1 MLRKTLY
8 ALILAAMV
16 ATPAWAVTDYSSM
29 TTEELSQ
36 IRGTLRNATQEE
48 RDAFRSVWQQ
58 RVRNMSTEEMQRY
71 IGPSSASRAA
81 AANGTM
87 RQGMAG
93 QGRGMR
99 AGGGGGQGHGRGMG
113 GNCPRVR

>member
-16 ATPAWAVTDYSSM
+16 ATPAWAGTDYSSM

-36 IRGTLRNATQEE
+36 MRGTLRNATQEE
-48 RDAFRSVWQQ
+48 RDAFRAVWQE

-71 IGPSSASRAA
+71 IGPAASRAA

-87 RQGMAG
+87 RQGMGG
-93 QGRGMR
+93 QGRGMH
-99 AGGGGGQGHGRGMG
+99 AGGGAGQGHGRGMG
-113 GNCPRVR
+113 GNCPRAK